1 MKFLV
6 TGVNGQWGH
15 DVMNENYIKE
25 DMKVSAQIL
34 LKLMPVLFIHG
45 SPLTE
50 YFTL

>member
-34 LKLMPVLFIHG
+34 LKLMPVLFMVRRLPQ
-45 SPLTE
+45 SLTSD
-50 YFTL
+50 